1 MPDPCAGRT
10 CGGSCGTCANGFQCV
25 SGRCDL
31 DPASS
36 WVLTVT
42 TGTVTA
48 QGAGGPWDPLGGA
61 PDPQVC
67 LTISGRL
74 QCTAYAADTF
84 SATWNHPIATTAGA
98 LQAGVPSS
106 YLDYDT
112 GSFSDPI
119 CSGVTLVFAR
129 DVFTAGGGY
138 VSCAN
143 GRWNFTLRP
152 R

>member
-1 MPDPCAGRT
+1 M
-10 CGGSCGTCANGFQCV
+10 
-25 SGRCDL
+25 
-31 DPASS
+31 
-36 WVLTVT
+36 T

-48 QGAGGPWDPLGGA
+48 QGAGGPWDPFGGA

-84 SATWNHPIATTAGA
+84 SATWNYAIATTAGA

-119 CSGVTLVFAR
+119 CNGYTIAFTR
-129 DVFTAGGGY
+129 DMFTAGGGS
-138 VSCAN
+138 VSCEY
-143 GRWNFTLRP
+143 GRWNFVLRRGSPLRP
-152 R
+152 RLASPSATYYPGRGLRRSQEG